1 MLIDLDNVSNR
12 HLFVAD
18 SASPKCQP
26 FVSRFDTD
34 STDDAM
40 GKSQLGT
47 FEPLFAKVSLRWQ
60 IPTDTRAIT
69 GSMSENSTTF
79 QTDVRFDTD
88 SVFLK
93 RLPFILKSETDS
105 TDVAMNGS
113 RFGTF
118 VPLFGKFCLGDN
130 FQLSPE
136 LSPTP

>member
-1 MLIDLDNVSNR
+1 MTSTTFQIDIF
-12 HLFVAD
+12 FVAD
-18 SASPKCQP
+18 SVSLKCQP
-26 FVSRFDTD
+26 FVSKFETD

-47 FEPLFAKVSLRWQ
+47 FVPLFAKVLLRWQ

-69 GSMSENSTTF
+69 GSMSENSTAF
-79 QTDVRFDTD
+79 QTDVRFDTA

-93 RLPFILKSETDS
+93 CLPFILKSETDS
-105 TDVAMNGS
+105 TDVAMTGS
-113 RFGTF
+113 QFGTF